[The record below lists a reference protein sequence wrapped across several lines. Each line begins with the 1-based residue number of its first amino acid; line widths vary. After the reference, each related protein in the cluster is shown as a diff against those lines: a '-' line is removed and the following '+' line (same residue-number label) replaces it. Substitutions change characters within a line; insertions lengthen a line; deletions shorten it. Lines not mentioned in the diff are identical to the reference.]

1 MEAIVQTHDLARR
14 YGTRWALARVDLE
27 VAPHERLL
35 IVGPNG
41 CGKTTLLR
49 ILATLEPPSRGSVR
63 LFGQEVEGRLMATR
77 ERLALLGHAPGVYED
92 LSAAENLEVLAAC
105 SGRPQPD
112 VAEALKVAGLE
123 NRPDPV
129 RLLSA
134 GMRRRLALAVLWVQ
148 QPDLALLDE
157 PFAQLDPGGIARV
170 GEAIAKLPGAVVFA
184 SHQVRHAALLCDR
197 AILLDEGQIRWS
209 GSADQ
214 AEEAWRALHRER
226 GQL

>member
-1 MEAIVQTHDLARR
+1 MEAVVQTRDLACR
-14 YGTRWALARVDLE
+14 YGARWALARVDLE
-27 VAPHERLL
+27 IGAQERVL

-49 ILATLEPPSRGSVR
+49 ILATLEPPSRGSLT
-63 LFGQEVEGRLMATR
+63 LFGADPSTNALEARR
-77 ERLALLGHAPGVYED
+77 RLALLGHAPGVYED
-92 LSAAENLEVLAAC
+92 LSAAENLRVLADCA
-105 SGRPQPD
+105 GRPVPD
-112 VAEALKVAGLE
+112 VDAALRIAGLE

-129 RLLSA
+129 RRLSA
-134 GMRRRLALAVLWVQ
+134 GMRRRLALAVLWIQ

-170 GEAIAKLPGAVVFA
+170 GEAIRNLPGAVVFA

-209 GSADQ
+209 GAADQ
-214 AEEAWRALHRER
+214 AEDAWRALHIER

>member
-1 MEAIVQTHDLARR
+1 MDTVVQTRELARR
-14 YGTRWALARVDLE
+14 FGPRWALARVDLD
-27 VAPHERLL
+27 VAMGERLL

-49 ILATLEPPSRGSVR
+49 ILATLEAPSKGTVKLFGKDAVTCRASVR
-63 LFGQEVEGRLMATR
+63 SD
-77 ERLALLGHAPGVYED
+77 LALLGHEPGVYED

-105 SGRPQPD
+105 AGRARPD
-112 VAEALKVAGLE
+112 VEDALKVAGLE

-134 GMRRRLALAVLWVQ
+134 GMRRRLALAVLWIQ
-148 QPDLALLDE
+148 QPKLALLDE

-170 GEAIAKLPGAVVFA
+170 GEAIAALPGAVVFA
-184 SHQVRHAALLCDR
+184 SHQVRHAAPLCDR
-197 AILLDEGQIRWS
+197 AILLDQGQIRWS
-209 GSADQ
+209 GSAEQ
-214 AEEAWRALHRER
+214 AETAWRALHRER

>member
-1 MEAIVQTHDLARR
+1 MEAIVQTRDLARR
-14 YGTRWALARVDLE
+14 YGPRWALARVDLD
-27 VAPHERLL
+27 VAPGERLL

-49 ILATLEPPSRGSVR
+49 ILATLEPPSRGTLS
-63 LFGQEVEGRLMATR
+63 LFGQDPSRHLAATR
-77 ERLALLGHAPGVYED
+77 TRLALLGHAPGVYED
-92 LSAAENLEVLAAC
+92 LSAAENLIVLAECA
-105 SGRPQPD
+105 GRPRPD
-112 VAEALKVAGLE
+112 VDEAFRIAGLE

-129 RLLSA
+129 RKLSA

-148 QPDLALLDE
+148 QPHLALLDE

-170 GEAIAKLPGAVVFA
+170 GEAIARLPGAVIFA
-184 SHQVRHAALLCDR
+184 SHQVRHAAPLCDR
-197 AILLDEGQIRWS
+197 AILLDQGQVRWS

-214 AEEAWRALHRER
+214 AEDAWRALHRER